1 MLTARTV
8 SCWSP
13 GEEDCADGEDEYEE
27 VCAVP
32 SAAPSSG
39 ASHPP
44 TGAPATSSPATS
56 APTTQAPTS
65 AAPTELEACGNSELE
80 CEESGLCLP
89 AELACDGELP
99 R

>member
-27 VCAVP
+27 VCFP
-32 SAAPSSG
+32 E
-39 ASHPP
+39 
-44 TGAPATSSPATS
+44 TTSSPATS